1 MTPTISSLVAWPGL
15 HSLVRVSS
23 VCPRRLPCH
32 GASLGSQCCHPPSL
46 VPASS
51 HSCLQFLSCTCLK
64 TVSEQ
69 ISFILLRIPQELPVV
84 LRVSLP
90 LFPFSLLRLF
100 SLGSDFLGK
109 VTQGS
114 LTRQSQIPAL
124 PSKAATRRLTGSDA
138 LPLVFLSLPPS
149 VYEML
154 SSWGKEGRRYL
165 RGGVS

>member
-84 LRVSLP
+84 LRVSLSAP
-90 LFPFSLLRLF
+90 LSLL
-100 SLGSDFLGK
+100 
-109 VTQGS
+109 
-114 LTRQSQIPAL
+114 
-124 PSKAATRRLTGSDA
+124 PSTFILTGLRFLREGHTGITYAAESDT
-138 LPLVFLSLPPS
+138 SLAFKS
-149 VYEML
+149 GDAEAH
-154 SSWGKEGRRYL
+154 RQ
-165 RGGVS
+165 